1 MSGICA
7 GTPIIA
13 PDGYRS
19 LRAGTTYYFLR
30 SSPGARVVTLVEF
43 APRRTKQIA
52 DKEGATKN
60 LRPLPFPLLIRLHR
74 VDFEEAVLSAQ
85 ILPGKH
91 EVLPPWLS
99 GLEGLDLEAVD
110 AARVNPAK
118 RHRDRIDDKIGS
130 FYGLLPDIES
140 ILDSENTEQ
149 IINRHARSLQPTQN
163 ESRVRL
169 WLFTYLAFG
178 RNRYALH
185 YPTHEIGRWDRLNT
199 PSKVKRGAPSSEG
212 KGYGFNTTGDMHD
225 RILKSYSALA
235 GIGITDEEIYAKA
248 MKKFFGCQSRLTVKN
263 GKQVAEFFHPK
274 GEGFPTQATY
284 FYYVEKRFP
293 RRQVKEAKWGHNR
306 VRSKE
311 QPYRGAF
318 TESSWNLMQRIEA
331 DAYFVQDLPEG
342 YVEGSDLKPLV
353 VVTKRDT
360 VSGKKTGIGF
370 AYGRELAAAY
380 RMATFCEAVGF
391 RAFGRLLGLRIADSA
406 KGVSP
411 YDITDRGAGA
421 TAEALSRIED
431 FQPVIRESAPSYA
444 GQSKAIVE
452 TSHPQKRHDNEAP
465 SFRRSNLKTIELARR
480 EFGLALQFNETAI
493 VANRVDPD
501 LAPRV
506 TRLTPNGVWEA
517 LDSVG
522 RNNAVQVGFEDA
534 VRAYLDVVPAKLTRG
549 GVVLAGRNYYSKTPE
564 FENALSSVAGG
575 QDVNVNVFVLA
586 ACTRFIWFEWN
597 NKLIEL
603 DVRYPIPVGEEVKYM
618 SFAEAVE
625 YAEYLRKWVAAER
638 RHRAAKKHLLNED
651 YLEQTGTELKSGSRV
666 AGRPKRGTAT
676 ARLEHEEARQ
686 SVEGRRAA

>member
-7 GTPIIA
+7 GTPITA

-30 SSPGARVVTLVEF
+30 SSPSARVVTLVEF
-43 APRRTKQIA
+43 APRRTKEIV
-52 DKEGATKN
+52 DKEGTTKN
-60 LRPLPFPLLIRLHR
+60 LRPLPFPVLIRLQR
-74 VDFEEAVLSAQ
+74 IDFEEAVLTAE

-110 AARVNPAK
+110 AERVNPAR

-140 ILDSENTEQ
+140 ILDSDNTEQ
-149 IINRHARSLQPTQN
+149 IINRHARSQQPAQN

-185 YPTHEIGRWDRLNT
+185 YPTHKIGRWDRLNT
-199 PSKVKRGAPSSEG
+199 PSKAKRGAPSADG

-235 GIGITDEEIYAKA
+235 GIGITNEEIYAKA
-248 MKKFFGCQSRLTVKN
+248 MKKYFGCQSRLAERN
-263 GKQVAEFFHPK
+263 GKQIAEFFHPK
-274 GEGFPTQATY
+274 GESFPTQATY

-293 RRQVKEAKWGHNR
+293 RRLVKEAKWGHNR
-306 VRSKE
+306 VRSQVE
-311 QPYRGAF
+311 PFRGSF
-318 TESSWNLMQRIEA
+318 SESSWNLMQRVEA
-331 DAYFVQDLPEG
+331 DAYFVQDLPQG
-342 YVEGSDLKPLV
+342 YVEGSDLKHVV

-360 VSGKKTGIGF
+360 ASGKKTGIGF

-380 RMATFCEAVGF
+380 RMATFCEAIGF
-391 RAFGRLLGLRIADSA
+391 RVYGRLLGLRIADSA

-421 TAEALSRIED
+421 TAGAVSRIEE

-444 GQSKAIVE
+444 GQSKALVE
-452 TSHPQKRHDNEAP
+452 TSNPKKRHDDEAP

-480 EFGLALQFNETAI
+480 EFGLALQFNETVI
-493 VANRVDPD
+493 VANRLDPD

-522 RNNAVQVGFEDA
+522 RNNAVQMGFEDA
-534 VRAYLDVVPAKLTRG
+534 VRAFLDVLPAKLTRG
-549 GVVLAGRNYYSKTPE
+549 GVVFAGRNYYSKTPE
-564 FENALSSVAGG
+564 FEKALSSVAGG
-575 QDVNVNVFVLA
+575 QDVEIKIFVLS
-586 ACTRFIWFEWN
+586 ACIRCVWFDWN
-597 NKLIEL
+597 SKLIEL
-603 DVRYPIPVGEEVKYM
+603 DVRYPIPVGEEVKHM
-618 SFAEAVE
+618 SLAEALE
-625 YAEYLRKWVAAER
+625 YAEHLKNWEATER
-638 RHRAAKKHLLNED
+638 RHRAAKKHLMNED
-651 YLEQTGTELKSGSRV
+651 YLEQTGMELKSGSRV

-686 SVEGRRAA
+686 SVEGRKAA